1 MNCVIKQSAAL
12 AVVAAAVDW
21 PVGIVERVVSTGLTL
36 DEDVQLQS
44 HVQAVPS
51 VVMIALKRAM
61 SANSV
66 APDSRQYTSVSSPVG
81 TCPGDA
87 LFRPSVACRLMRT
100 D

>member
-1 MNCVIKQSAAL
+1 MCIKQSAAL
-12 AVVAAAVDW
+12 AVVAAAAVDW

-36 DEDVQLQS
+36 DAVVQLQS

-66 APDSRQYTSVSSPVG
+66 APDSRQCTSVSSPVG
-81 TCPGDA
+81 TC
-87 LFRPSVACRLMRT
+87 RT
-100 D
+100 RELNI